1 MMAAVVL
8 LGLVTAPEARALPDG
23 LALTP
28 PMGFNN
34 WNTTGCEVDEKLIRD
49 TADIFVSRGLKAAG
63 YEYVNVDDCWAEPQR
78 DAEGRLQA
86 HKTRF
91 PGGIK
96 ALADYVHS
104 KGLKFGIY
112 TSAGTVTCAKTM
124 PGGLDHE
131 EVDARTFADWGVDY
145 LKYDNCNNQ
154 GRPAL
159 ERYTKMRDALK
170 KTGRPIV
177 FSICEWG
184 ENKPWEWGA
193 GVGHLWR
200 TTGDIKDNWARMLQL
215 MKQNAPLD
223 AYAGPGRWN
232 DPDMLEVGNGGMTT
246 AEYRTH
252 FALWSM
258 MAAPLLI
265 GADLRKVSAEHFDI
279 LRNEEII
286 AIDQDRKG
294 VQAKVLSNADGK
306 WVFAKPLANG
316 DVAVAL
322 FNENSA
328 NATISADAREVG
340 LPPAAGY
347 TARDLWARRDLQ
359 TAGRIS
365 AVVGPHE
372 TALYRVKAGGD
383 WFRHEPLVSGGL
395 ELSRPVPGVP
405 GDLLPPGEPVEVAV
419 RATNEA
425 RVPVFAPEVSLKA
438 PSGWKAEPV
447 AGPRRG
453 LLTTGESAIGRWR
466 LTPPPG
472 SAGTKAVL
480 TSEIGYWTVGFGK
493 VTRATDSPVTV
504 PAAPPSGRVW
514 ASDVAWAA
522 ERNGY
527 GPVEKDLSNGGIPAR
542 DGKPL
547 TIDGTRYAKGLGT
560 HASAE
565 VVFYLGGR
573 CSEFSVDV
581 GIDDEKE
588 PATKLGSATF
598 EIYADGT
605 KAADS
610 GLKTWADPA
619 TTLKVGLTGA
629 RYLRLVLTDGGD
641 GVQYDRGDWASPL
654 LTCA

>member
-1 MMAAVVL
+1 MVAVVL
-8 LGLVTAPEARALPDG
+8 LGLATAPEARALPDG

-34 WNTTGCEVDEKLIRD
+34 WNTTGCEVDENLIRD

-131 EVDARTFADWGVDY
+131 EADARTFADWGVDY

-265 GADLRKVSAEHFDI
+265 GADLRKVPAEHFDI

-294 VQAKVLSNADGK
+294 VQAKVLSNVDGK

-347 TARDLWARRDLQ
+347 TARDLWARHDLQ

-395 ELSRPVPGVP
+395 ELSRPAPGVP
-405 GDLLPPGEPVEVAV
+405 GDLLPAGEPVEVAV

-425 RVPVFAPEVSLKA
+425 RLPVFAPEVSLKA

-466 LTPPPG
+466 LTPPAG
-472 SAGTKAVL
+472 AAGTKAVL

-493 VTRATDSPVTV
+493 VARAMDSPVTV

-547 TIDGTRYAKGLGT
+547 TINGTRYAKGLGT

-573 CSEFSVDV
+573 CSEFTVDV

-619 TTLKVGLTGA
+619 TTLKAGLIGA